1 MHEPTTQE
9 TAPTGPAH
17 VPVEEALRVA
27 LALHRSGELADAAK
41 LYRRILEGYPEQP
54 DALHFLGILVRQ
66 QNQRGEAIDLM
77 RRAIAAAPDY
87 VSAHNNLGNLLCED
101 GRFEEARCCVLR
113 ALELSRDDPLA
124 INNLGNIEGALGHA
138 EKAREAFEKAAALAP
153 DFALPYENLGR
164 YYYRLGN
171 IARAHD
177 YFCNAVLHDPG
188 LCHSRQFMGI
198 ALAHLGKLEEARAH
212 YRKWIEAEPDN
223 PVPQHLLRT
232 VSVEAAP
239 LRASDEYVRT
249 LFDSFASTFNVHLQ
263 RLEYRAPELVLEVLR
278 EDGLRPEGGLDI
290 LDAGC
295 GTGLCGALLRP
306 FASKLHGVDL
316 SPGML
321 EKARAD
327 GHYDALIECELTAFL
342 DARPQHYDVIACAD
356 TLCYFGDLNAVVE
369 AAAAALRTA
378 GRFAFSVEQTS
389 PDGTPAG
396 FCLRHSGRYVHTEE
410 YVRGILSQAGLQV
423 RSMKQQVLRIEAGT
437 PVEGLIVAAMK
448 PTGA

>member
-9 TAPTGPAH
+9 TALTEPAQ

-27 LALHRSGELADAAK
+27 LALHRSGDLADAEK
-41 LYRRILEGYPEQP
+41 LYRRILEGCPEQP
-54 DALHFLGILVRQ
+54 ETLHFLGILVRQ
-66 QNQRGEAIDLM
+66 QNRRGEAIDLM
-77 RRAIAAAPDY
+77 QRAIAAAPGY
-87 VSAHNNLGNLLCED
+87 VSAHNNLGNLFSED
-101 GRFEEARCCVLR
+101 GRFEEARDCVLR

-124 INNLGNIEGALGHA
+124 INNLGIIEGALGNA
-138 EKAREAFEKAAALAP
+138 EKAREAFERAAALAP

-177 YFCNAVLHDPG
+177 YFCHAVLHDPG

-198 ALAHLGKLEEARAH
+198 ALAHLGKLEEARAY
-212 YRKWIEAEPDN
+212 YRKWIETEPDN
-223 PVPQHLLRT
+223 PVPQHLLST

-239 LRASDEYVRT
+239 LRASNEYVRRV
-249 LFDSFASTFNVHLQ
+249 FDSFASTFNVHLQ
-263 RLEYRAPELVLEVLR
+263 RLEYRAPELVTEALR
-278 EDGLRPEGGLDI
+278 EDGLRPGDGLDI

-327 GHYDALIECELTAFL
+327 GQYDALTEGELTAFM
-342 DARPQHYDVIACAD
+342 DGYPQHYDVIACAD
-356 TLCYFGDLNAVVE
+356 TLCYFGDLNAVVK
-369 AAAAALRTA
+369 AAGAALRVG
-378 GRFAFSVEQTS
+378 GRFAFSVERTS

-396 FCLRHSGRYVHTEE
+396 FCLRHSGRYAHTED

-423 RSMKQQVLRIEAGT
+423 RSMKQQILRMESGT